1 MRCIF
6 FVVALALSLT
16 PASAKDELANVKSVA
31 IISAIGD
38 CFRLQRVDSS
48 PFAMVSE
55 DPECALIDGIDEA
68 VSDQITSA
76 LAPRFAV
83 KTVRYDRNAFS
94 RMPFLLATGSGE
106 ADIEKPLE
114 ALTNPGVDAYV
125 VVQKLRLGNVVSDVD
140 VQSDGIGIAHESS
153 VFGATNKMFA
163 LFTIR
168 IVDARTF
175 KTLADHPVK
184 KPGSF
189 LGLFPIYDTD
199 TWARWAR
206 EMTPEQKAAAKAQM
220 MDILRNCIADS
231 LKKMELTQ

>member
-1 MRCIF
+1 MRCIV

-55 DPECALIDGIDEA
+55 DPECAPIDGIDEA

-83 KTVRYDRNAFS
+83 KTVRYDRKAFS

-106 ADIEKPLE
+106 ADIEKPLK

-125 VVQKLRLGNVVSDVD
+125 VVQKLRLGNVVSH
-140 VQSDGIGIAHESS
+140 GIRVAAMAVGNTFRQIDIHQPTSIPDIE
-153 VFGATNKMFA
+153 
-163 LFTIR
+163 TILE
-168 IVDARTF
+168 V
-175 KTLADHPVK
+175 
-184 KPGSF
+184 
-189 LGLFPIYDTD
+189 
-199 TWARWAR
+199 
-206 EMTPEQKAAAKAQM
+206 
-220 MDILRNCIADS
+220 
-231 LKKMELTQ
+231 